1 MIYPSFIH
9 YLLTCCCLLNHP
21 PAFSAPITS
30 FVSPQEQLIQEKNT
44 ACSLATYQGK
54 SLQKKLG
61 SSSDGLLVF
70 PLVSQSFWEIGWLGM
85 PRGSESNGQFDGF
98 LYVYCIYIW
107 IWAICSILSYPM
119 IYGTI
124 HYFRWSTFSNPTQP
138 TAEWQQ
144 VIQVIHF
151 INVLLFRTW

>member
-85 PRGSESNGQFDGF
+85 PRGSESNGQFYGF
-98 LYVYCIYIW
+98 LYVYLNLDMG
-107 IWAICSILSYPM
+107 ILFDIILCYDLKDC
-119 IYGTI
+119 
-124 HYFRWSTFSNPTQP
+124 
-138 TAEWQQ
+138 
-144 VIQVIHF
+144 
-151 INVLLFRTW
+151 LLLLLDPLPQSKPADS